1 MLAVLQTTSK
11 IMHLFAFLS
20 FLLVAFSVTEACNTG
35 KTGYSSIR
43 SSAAFQNPKPIEPAD
58 NQNAIPVGKINMW

>member
-11 IMHLFAFLS
+11 KMHLFAFLA

-43 SSAAFQNPKPIEPAD
+43 RGATFQNPKPTEPTD
-58 NQNAIPVGKINMW
+58 KQNAIPVGKISMW